1 MSSSATYLKH
11 AIFCVLVSVKI
22 AIFSLDSASQ
32 IDVFKRINNI
42 PQPVEE
48 AIQSVGSLTRYLLPP
63 IQAQVPHAWRS
74 IGASSLV

>member
-32 IDVFKRINNI
+32 IDVFKRLNNT
-42 PQPVEE
+42 PQAVEE
-48 AIQSVGSLTRYLLPP
+48 AVQSVGSLTRYLLPP

>member
-11 AIFCVLVSVKI
+11 AISGVLVSVKI

-32 IDVFKRINNI
+32 IDVFKRLNNT
-42 PQPVEE
+42 PQAVEE